1 MSASVGAQKG
11 RGFARIETWLFWRK
25 RDPGRDALRWVR
37 RTARSPKDLR
47 GASSLPPISATGRSF
62 SPADRHRRSR
72 SRPLCVAGA
81 RTSPTSIVRFCRLI
95 RLEQNFTA
103 VFGVPSG
110 TPRLL
115 RRFRPPG
122 NEAIPRQVIMNN
134 LQLRSLPPHQL
145 QHVPHQQHIVQQQ
158 QPPHQ
163 LGFPPPAYSFTYNVD
178 QYRQQQ
184 IFQENFGC
192 AVKLEDLVSDDLQ
205 RQYGLCASPAT
216 QQQFRDQQQLQ
227 QQYQQQPLMV
237 PGRQDVFLQHVNPG
251 LQPPTTAMAPTMV
264 VAETSASSPFS
275 DVSVPSSDDSS
286 AATEPSGV
294 IRKVAS
300 ASRVKELPMLARA
313 VAPEISSGGLAH
325 HHATVHA
332 ADPSEVFC
340 SVPGRLSLLSSAA
353 KYKVTVGEIQRR
365 LSPPE
370 SLNASVLGGILR
382 RAKSKDGGKS
392 LRDALKRVGL
402 SLPAGRRK
410 AANVNSL
417 TALVEHEA
425 AQLVDDFNKLCQSDF
440 PAQKTAVYLTQM
452 HCSDVQQRRRMLT
465 ATKTILSELNDLL
478 KSDRSP
484 VLSCQRPQ
492 IILDHAIQ
500 KHLTHF
506 SMVTHGFGTPAVV
519 AAIGAILNY
528 LNQSMEILD
537 NGGPSA
543 KCS

>member
-1 MSASVGAQKG
+1 MLQ
-11 RGFARIETWLFWRK
+11 R
-25 RDPGRDALRWVR
+25 PQN
-37 RTARSPKDLR
+37 PKDKAFLVTSD
-47 GASSLPPISATGRSF
+47 GSLISVDQALCDDLSLYTFLNRPI
-62 SPADRHRRSR
+62 
-72 SRPLCVAGA
+72 
-81 RTSPTSIVRFCRLI
+81 
-95 RLEQNFTA
+95 Q
-103 VFGVPSG
+103 
-110 TPRLL
+110 
-115 RRFRPPG
+115 
-122 NEAIPRQVIMNN
+122 N

>member
-1 MSASVGAQKG
+1 MEHQRCPESG
-11 RGFARIETWLFWRK
+11 E
-25 RDPGRDALRWVR
+25 RD
-37 RTARSPKDLR
+37 SLR
-47 GASSLPPISATGRSF
+47 GKELFRTHF
-62 SPADRHRRSR
+62 HLSR
-72 SRPLCVAGA
+72 E
-81 RTSPTSIVRFCRLI
+81 F
-95 RLEQNFTA
+95 Q
-103 VFGVPSG
+103 
-110 TPRLL
+110 
-115 RRFRPPG
+115 
-122 NEAIPRQVIMNN
+122 N
-134 LQLRSLPPHQL
+134 LQLRSIPPHQL

-158 QPPHQ
+158 QQPHQ
-163 LGFPPPAYSFTYNVD
+163 IGFPPPAYSFTYNVD
-178 QYRQQQ
+178 QYRQSQQ

-205 RQYGLCASPAT
+205 RLQQYGLCASPAA
-216 QQQFRDQQQLQ
+216 QQQFRDQQQQQLQ
-227 QQYQQQPLMV
+227 QQYQQQHLTMM
-237 PGRQDVFLQHVNPG
+237 PGRQDVFLQHVNPA
-251 LQPPTTAMAPTMV
+251 LQPPPAAMPPTMIV
-264 VAETSASSPFS
+264 NEQSAGSPFS
-275 DVSVPSSDDSS
+275 EVSNPSSDESS
-286 AATEPSGV
+286 NATEQSGV
-294 IRKVAS
+294 IRKAVSS
-300 ASRVKELPMLARA
+300 ARIKEIPMIPCAI
-313 VAPEISSGGLAH
+313 APEISSGALAH
-325 HHATVHA
+325 HHPSIHS
-332 ADPSEVFC
+332 ADPSDVFC

-425 AQLVDDFNKLCQSDF
+425 AQLVEDFNKLCQSDF
-440 PAQKTAVYLTQM
+440 PAQKAAVYLTQM
-452 HCSDVQQRRRMLT
+452 HCNELQQRRRMLT

-492 IILDHAIQ
+492 LILDHSIQ

-519 AAIGAILNY
+519 AAIGVIVNY
-528 LNQSMEILD
+528 LNESISILD
-537 NGGPSA
+537 NGGPPA